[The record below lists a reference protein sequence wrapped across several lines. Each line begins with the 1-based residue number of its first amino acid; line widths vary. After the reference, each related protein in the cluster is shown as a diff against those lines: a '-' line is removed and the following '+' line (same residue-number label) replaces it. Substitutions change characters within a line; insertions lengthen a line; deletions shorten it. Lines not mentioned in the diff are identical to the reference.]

1 MAFTYRAK
9 GSIIFKILLSFK
21 AAMETGCAPGQLIQP
36 GFGQAAK
43 GVFLSFF
50 PAAASSSL
58 LGHREAGRR
67 ADVSRPTHN

>member
-21 AAMETGCAPGQLIQP
+21 AAMEIGCAPGQLIQP

-43 GVFLSFF
+43 GVFLSFLRQQVVVYL
-50 PAAASSSL
+50 AT
-58 LGHREAGRR
+58 EKQAGGLM
-67 ADVSRPTHN
+67 